1 MKNLITSSTFYFG
14 CSTLLGNTGV
24 VAKHKWRH
32 YREMTTIETC
42 LIYNITLHNLVVFLS
57 QYAIVRVTPKHFGVL
72 RINAKNYI
80 LLGYELTH
88 TCMKVAKPKSNIA
101 KKLASVETI

>member
-1 MKNLITSSTFYFG
+1 
-14 CSTLLGNTGV
+14 
-24 VAKHKWRH
+24 
-32 YREMTTIETC
+32 MTTIETC
-42 LIYNITLHNLVVFLS
+42 LIYNITLHKLVVFLS